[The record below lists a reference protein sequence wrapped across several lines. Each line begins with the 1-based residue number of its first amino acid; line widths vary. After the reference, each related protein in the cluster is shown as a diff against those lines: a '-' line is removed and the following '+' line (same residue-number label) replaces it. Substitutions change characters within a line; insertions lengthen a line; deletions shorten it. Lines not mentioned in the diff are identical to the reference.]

1 MIFSVPLSKN
11 SNPLRRIASN
21 RLLTR
26 EGLVLHPL
34 VTLDEQ
40 GEVVEVCRSEAPD
53 REPFTEFYAGVLV
66 IGLEEELIPGLQKSR
81 EPLTKWLPAL
91 LTDRQTLHLI
101 TGLDYPTLTPT
112 SDLRIQPIR

>member
-1 MIFSVPLSKN
+1 M
-11 SNPLRRIASN
+11 
-21 RLLTR
+21 
-26 EGLVLHPL
+26 LHPL

-66 IGLEEELIPGLQKSR
+66 LGLEEELIPELPKRR
-81 EPLTKWLPAL
+81 EPLAERLPGL
-91 LTDRQTLHLI
+91 LTDRQTLHLL

-112 SDLRIQPIR
+112 PDLRIQPIR